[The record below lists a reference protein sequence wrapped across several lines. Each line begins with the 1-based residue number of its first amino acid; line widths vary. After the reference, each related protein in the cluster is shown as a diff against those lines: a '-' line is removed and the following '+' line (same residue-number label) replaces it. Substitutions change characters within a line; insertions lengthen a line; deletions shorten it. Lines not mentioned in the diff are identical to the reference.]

1 MAQNAFLDFLQA
13 ASNSAASNISG
24 PVDLIGAGLR
34 GMGMPVPRNAL
45 MSSQWMAER
54 GLTKQPKNALMQVAG
69 ETAGMVSP
77 MALAAKAP
85 QVASA
90 LLQGGRNLA
99 APRQAGMIAG
109 QRGAI
114 TASHNSVLERA
125 ARGTPDDLAGPLFD
139 MQGAYVYHTPLRPFE
154 NAQATAIGGKASS
167 VGERLFS
174 TSEPLSAAKLASIE
188 AYPATDAASMAFARE
203 LADEGAM
210 ALMHRDGKRFSVVM
224 PSSKEAGKFQLTNY
238 DTKGA
243 IGDSQHKDAA
253 EAIQR
258 LIGAGYSKVL
268 DPSRADKLMSQ
279 VMR

>member
-99 APRQAGMIAG
+99 APRTLNPQT
-109 QRGAI
+109 GAI
-114 TASHNSVLERA
+114 DIQALKA
-125 ARGTPDDLAGPLFD
+125 AFPELDVSLRQTRDIAMLDKVAMPPGARNQGRGTEFMQALTKAADEDGARIGLTPAGDF
-139 MQGAYVYHTPLRPFE
+139 G
-154 NAQATAIGGKASS
+154 SS
-167 VGERLFS
+167 VGRLQEF
-174 TSEPLSAAKLASIE
+174 
-188 AYPATDAASMAFARE
+188 Y
-203 LADEGAM
+203 
-210 ALMHRDGKRFSVVM
+210 KRFGFEFNKGRNKDLELMAAMVRQ
-224 PSSKEAGKFQLTNY
+224 PSK
-238 DTKGA
+238 
-243 IGDSQHKDAA
+243 
-253 EAIQR
+253 
-258 LIGAGYSKVL
+258 
-268 DPSRADKLMSQ
+268 
-279 VMR
+279 